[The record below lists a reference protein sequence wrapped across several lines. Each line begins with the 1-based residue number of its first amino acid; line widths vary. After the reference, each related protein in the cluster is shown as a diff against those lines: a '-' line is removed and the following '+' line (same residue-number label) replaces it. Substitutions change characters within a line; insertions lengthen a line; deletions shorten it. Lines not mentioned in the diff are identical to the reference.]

1 MSKTLPKIT
10 LYQILQLPESA
21 STPEIKKAYHKLAK
35 KYHPDKI
42 PDNATQKQKE
52 ATTEK
57 FRILKSA
64 YELLSDEKSK
74 KDYDQQLSQNRK
86 NREFELRQKLEKEA
100 EKLNSRAKSKIYKD
114 NENNR
119 SQQEFLNEM
128 SRRYSTKN
136 KNSSSMTKLERQKK
150 EQERYVE
157 NLMRRRS
164 KANNIRQQ
172 DQWNDKYNEYRRNL
186 QQQGWSTPNFFQSNA
201 GDTYISTSSPFDSQP
216 SNFEFSYFRP
226 NSTANIQQPTKRQT
240 RIHDFASLIEENI
253 RRNGTQYYARSHTQ
267 GPTNLSRHADQMF
280 DEFFR
285 Q

>member
-1 MSKTLPKIT
+1 MSKNLPKIT

-21 STPEIKKAYHKLAK
+21 SSAEIKKAYHKLAK

-42 PDNATQKQKE
+42 PDNATEKQKE

-64 YELLSDEKSK
+64 YELLSNEKSK
-74 KDYDQQLSQNRK
+74 KHYDQQLLQNRA

-100 EKLNSRAKSKIYKD
+100 EKSNSRAKSKIYKD

-136 KNSSSMTKLERQKK
+136 KHSMTKLERQKK

-172 DQWNDKYNEYRRNL
+172 DQWNEKYNEYRKNL

-201 GDTYISTSSPFDSQP
+201 GDTYIRSSPFDSQP

-226 NSTANIQQPTKRQT
+226 NSTANIQKPTRQT